1 MGASRDW
8 AKMKKLERMRA
19 KDAADERAFR
29 EKEALKA
36 RVAQLEEIVRDLE
49 NDLFQRDERI
59 EAMRRQLARPQTTT
73 TPTQFS
79 RVRDYTKEA

>member
-8 AKMKKLERMRA
+8 ARMKQLERMRA

-59 EAMRRQLARPQTTT
+59 EAMRRQLARPHT
-73 TPTQFS
+73 TPTPAQFS
-79 RVRDYTKEA
+79 RVRDYTEEA